1 MKTAL
6 IFGSSGLVGNKLLN
20 IILKNKNY
28 NKVKLFVR
36 SVSENNSS
44 KVEIVQ
50 TDFTNLEKHR
60 DVIAGDDCFFCIGTT
75 HKNTPNK
82 HEYRRIEYDIPINV
96 AKIAKSN
103 SVNSFIYVS
112 SMGANPNSLNSYLKN
127 KGQVE
132 EELKRINFSK
142 LALIRP
148 SALLGKRK
156 TFRLGEHIGVFLMKS
171 LSIFFLGNLKKYKPI
186 QAEYVANAMIAIA
199 EKKYNKTIF
208 ESDKLQDTGKQFNS
222 A

>member
-6 IFGSSGLVGNKLLN
+6 IFGSSGLVGNELLN

-36 SVSENNSS
+36 SVPENNNS
-44 KVEIVQ
+44 KVEIIQ
-50 TDFTNLEKHR
+50 TDFANLEKHK
-60 DVIAGDDCFFCIGTT
+60 DSIVGDDCFFCIGTT

-103 SVNSFIYVS
+103 SVNSFVYVS
-112 SMGANPNSLNSYLKN
+112 SMGANPNSLGSYLKN

-132 EELKRINFSK
+132 EELKKINFSK
-142 LALIRP
+142 LAVIRP
-148 SALLGKRK
+148 SALLGNRK
-156 TFRLGEHIGVFLMKS
+156 TFRLGERISIFLMKS

-186 QAEYVANAMIAIA
+186 QAEYVAKAMIAII
-199 EKKYNKTIF
+199 EKEYNKTIF
-208 ESDKLQDTGKQFNS
+208 ESDKLQDIGKQFNLT
-222 A
+222 